1 MEPEDVRA
9 HAQATCDALVAG
21 DIDRAAEE
29 LSPEL
34 KSNMGTFVGLL
45 PLPLTSAT
53 IESVERGGSSGFNV
67 VLHLVGETSEVRLQT
82 RWKDRDGE
90 PTIIEASNLTENA
103 IAAAAAGGAETD
115 AEAGDDDEGEG
126 SPTTDG

>member
-1 MEPEDVRA
+1 MDLDAVRA
-9 HAQATCDALVAG
+9 HAQAHCDALVAG
-21 DIDRAAEE
+21 DIDRAADE

-34 KSNMGTFVGLL
+34 RMNLGPFVALL
-45 PLPLTSAT
+45 PLPLTNAT

-103 IAAAAAGGAETD
+103 IAAASPADTDTHDDNDTD
-115 AEAGDDDEGEG
+115 AGPNAD
-126 SPTTDG
+126 S